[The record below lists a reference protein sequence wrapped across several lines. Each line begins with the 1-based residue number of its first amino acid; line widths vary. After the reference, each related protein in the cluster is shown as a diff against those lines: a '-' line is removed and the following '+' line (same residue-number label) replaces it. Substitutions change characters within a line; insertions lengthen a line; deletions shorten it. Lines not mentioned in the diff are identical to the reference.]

1 MDKSQFIKDH
11 LEGKS
16 IGWKELDGKIII
28 DNSSYLSV
36 EWEYIPEGTIFGGEG
51 ITFER
56 INELPKNTKFLN
68 WDTLYFIRKINLI
81 GEGTLFYNAK
91 GLVFN
96 GGIGKVENDV
106 IFQNGGDII
115 IRENMGTFSKG
126 VKFENLGH
134 IGGSALDFI
143 TVNGISNK
151 SLLNC
156 MTRQI
161 YGE

>member
-1 MDKSQFIKDH
+1 MDRFQFIKDH

-16 IGWKELDGKIII
+16 IGWKELDGKIVI

-68 WDTLYFIRKINLI
+68 WDTIYFLQKINLI
-81 GEGTLFYNAK
+81 GEGTLFHNGK
-91 GLVFN
+91 GLIFN
-96 GGIGKVENDV
+96 GGIGKTEEGVVFKNA
-106 IFQNGGDII
+106 GDII
-115 IRENMGTFSKG
+115 IREGLGTFSKG
-126 VKFENLGH
+126 VRFDNLGH
-134 IGGSALDFI
+134 LGGYALDEI
-143 TVNGISNK
+143 SVYSISNK

-156 MTRQI
+156 MIKQL